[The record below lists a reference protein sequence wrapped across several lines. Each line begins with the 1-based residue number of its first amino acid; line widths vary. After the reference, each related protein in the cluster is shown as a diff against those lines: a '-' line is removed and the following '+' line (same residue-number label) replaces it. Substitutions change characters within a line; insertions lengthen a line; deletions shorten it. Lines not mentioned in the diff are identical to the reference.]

1 MGGAK
6 REKTT
11 VLLVDDEPF
20 FLRYLSD
27 FFAGQEYQ
35 VVTASNGN
43 KALENAG
50 RLQPSLIVLDL
61 EMSALNGI
69 ETCRMLKADEATR
82 EIPVAILIGMENMNL
97 SQIAFEAGAEVTML
111 KSMSPDQLLDMVEM
125 VMRTENVSEP
135 LAVPAA

>member
-35 VVTASNGN
+35 VVIASNGN

-135 LAVPAA
+135 LAVPAG